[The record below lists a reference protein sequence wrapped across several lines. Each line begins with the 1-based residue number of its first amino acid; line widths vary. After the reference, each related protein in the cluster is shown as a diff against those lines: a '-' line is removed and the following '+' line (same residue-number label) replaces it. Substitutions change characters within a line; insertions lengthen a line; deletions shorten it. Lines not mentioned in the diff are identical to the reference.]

1 MHDDVGSLSITHA
14 FHRYQGLK
22 PPATLSLHL
31 HLYPYHSLQFTITM
45 RFSALALLSTLAAL
59 PAVLGYG
66 QTLEEA
72 GIVAR
77 RLVREEGLANLM
89 SVWQPEVNQT
99 LEGAPMGLMTYIADC
114 DGDGNPSLLIM
125 NLEPAYRNWAHGS
138 SLTLSIREHPQHP
151 VYSLAAGPRM
161 NLFGNITE
169 ITTPSENKRIESCFL
184 DAHPDAVEWIPS
196 AGVHFGKW
204 YTFEIEKIYFF
215 GGFGNVS
222 YIGFLPMEY
231 FRNATEDVEVVE
243 GGERSGQITFQA

>member
-1 MHDDVGSLSITHA
+1 
-14 FHRYQGLK
+14 
-22 PPATLSLHL
+22 
-31 HLYPYHSLQFTITM
+31 M
-45 RFSALALLSTLAAL
+45 RFSVLTLLSTLAAI

-99 LEGAPMGLMTYIADC
+99 MEGAPMGLMTYIADC
-114 DGDGNPSLLIM
+114 NGDGNPSLLIM

-138 SLTLSIREHPQHP
+138 SLTLSIREHPKHP

-169 ITTPSENKRIESCFL
+169 ITTPSENERIESCFL

-222 YIGFLPMEY
+222 YIGFLPLEY
-231 FRNATEDVEVVE
+231 FRNATEEVQVEAE
-243 GGERSGQITFQA
+243 GERSGQITFQA